1 MGLHSYYGLG
11 DMTLLVKLCK
21 DEVRTT
27 QSVCLFFLSMLETLN
42 EKM

>member
-21 DEVRTT
+21 DEVNA
-27 QSVCLFFLSMLETLN
+27 SSLFVEFF
-42 EKM
+42 